1 MKIKNTFFILA
12 AIGVM
17 WFIYALE
24 RGRAEIIA
32 EYKSSMNTI
41 ANFNY
46 TFLLSHD
53 KKLCEKYI
61 EELGKEERLSQSE
74 YYNKLC
80 EIMKYRQEN
89 TSQTINR

>member
-17 WFIYALE
+17 WYIYALE

-53 KKLCEKYI
+53 KKLCEKY
-61 EELGKEERLSQSE
+61 LNFTGLDK
-74 YYNKLC
+74 C
-80 EIMKYRQEN
+80 
-89 TSQTINR
+89 